1 MYHHTA
7 VMKEWRDVAQEVHW
21 KTIHKSSVNT
31 ETVYCSFTHIM
42 HHEFIIIIIIS
53 KSKFAG
59 ICMDHISSY
68 CDTESDWTV
77 CNVSFVNERQQII
90 WRHAQTVVSLR
101 ALYKFV
107 NFLSVEH
114 VLPLKNAISPIGFDP
129 GTSRIVSHRATN
141 WVEGDLH

>member
-1 MYHHTA
+1 MYHDTA

-68 CDTESDWTV
+68 SVTESDWTV

-90 WRHAQTVVSLR
+90 WRHAQTSL
-101 ALYKFV
+101 
-107 NFLSVEH
+107 SQ
-114 VLPLKNAISPIGFDP
+114 S
-129 GTSRIVSHRATN
+129 IV
-141 WVEGDLH
+141 